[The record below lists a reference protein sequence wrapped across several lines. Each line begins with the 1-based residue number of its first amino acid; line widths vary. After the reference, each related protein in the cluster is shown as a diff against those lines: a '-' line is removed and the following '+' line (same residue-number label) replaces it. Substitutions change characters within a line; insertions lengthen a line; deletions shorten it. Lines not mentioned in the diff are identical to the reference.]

1 MVVERRLPLQV
12 VRLGLVLTYMAVGDG
27 SLVPSTNRTTLGSVV
42 EVVILLPFVVLRKI
56 LGNGRCACDEDDDD
70 RGSSPLVSVIDAGD
84 GVSTID
90 TSKSL

>member
-12 VRLGLVLTYMAVGDG
+12 VLLGLVLTNMAVGDG

-42 EVVILLPFVVLRKI
+42 VVVVVPVLRKI

-70 RGSSPLVSVIDAGD
+70 DRGSSLLVSVIDAGD

-90 TSKSL
+90 TSMSL